1 MIFDKLTQESAQSIE
16 DSIIKSCEGLIKD
29 IRNIYNL
36 TKDQPYQNIDR
47 VVFKEFFEHYEREIP
62 LLQSIEFLLDST
74 KIHSCEIEG
83 LIISQMLDYL
93 KDRISDIKF
102 IRNMFDKEVCFTD
115 IREAIEDFFDST
127 YLKILR
133 N

>member
-1 MIFDKLTQESAQSIE
+1 M
-16 DSIIKSCEGLIKD
+16 
-29 IRNIYNL
+29 
-36 TKDQPYQNIDR
+36 
-47 VVFKEFFEHYEREIP
+47 
-62 LLQSIEFLLDST
+62 LQSIEFLLDST